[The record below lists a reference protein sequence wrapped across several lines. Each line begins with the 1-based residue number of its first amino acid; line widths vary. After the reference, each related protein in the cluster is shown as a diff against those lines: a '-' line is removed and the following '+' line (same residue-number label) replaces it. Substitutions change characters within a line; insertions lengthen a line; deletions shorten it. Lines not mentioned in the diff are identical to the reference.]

1 MGLPPHGP
9 RWKAGLSSTA
19 RSFAAYAASKAA
31 LNHALRVRARNSSP
45 QSPHADAINQHMAA
59 ELKRKGSKTIVLAMH
74 PGEVA
79 T

>member
-1 MGLPPHGP
+1 MYFGNLSLILGQLWSICGVESGIEPDATGALLPLYCLLLFRHVLTEG
-9 RWKAGLSSTA
+9 K
-19 RSFAAYAASKAA
+19 
-31 LNHALRVRARNSSP
+31 
-45 QSPHADAINQHMAA
+45 HMAA